1 MKKVTLEVVLSEMKK
16 MEIRMGARF
25 DSLEGEMNSR
35 FEQVDK
41 RFEQVDK
48 RFEQVDK
55 RFEQVDKRHLSLEGI
70 MNSRFASVDLQLKEI
85 RKDVRIIRNQTARLT
100 EQNFDHERRI
110 TKLEKSPSRGNA

>member
-25 DSLEGEMNSR
+25 DSLEGEMNS
-35 FEQVDK
+35 